1 MNKKVWIA
9 VSVALSAS
17 LVGAITLLPS
27 TLNQKAYNPDDDY
40 GDVTDVAK
48 DKEHIERP
56 ISVDETVILSNVALS
71 KTANINN
78 IQLMDKPTLSGG
90 IAPTTDTSIK
100 DNSVKRVADNPISTF
115 SADADD
121 GSYKLFKANL
131 NKGLVVEKDL
141 IRVEEFINAFDYK
154 YPKPSDSAMP
164 FSTSISVSPSPWSD
178 NYLLR
183 VGIKGYEH
191 SLEELPPT
199 NLTFLVDVSGSM
211 KNNMPIIKSGLKMLV
226 GKLRPSD
233 RVSIVTYAGE
243 TKVALPNTK
252 VSDMEVIK
260 DAIDSM
266 SSGGSTNGQSG
277 IDMAYKENEK
287 NTIDKGINRVILMS
301 DGDFNVGIKVRD
313 DLVKFIE
320 EKRDTGVSFST
331 IGIGGDNFRDDAM
344 ESMANKGNGVYT
356 FIGDAH
362 DAREVFADRF
372 IQTIKTIAKDVKY
385 QVEFNPANVKEY
397 RLIGYENRLL
407 NDEDFKNDNVDAG
420 ELPSGASTTAIYEIT
435 LSDQEGLHPD
445 KRYESKK
452 GTSDQKEKSN
462 ELAELKI
469 AYKLPDSDYSE
480 YVSFVIDKDLISRK
494 ADANTVFASHVAGFA
509 QLLRDSKYLNKDY
522 TYESV
527 LKALDEVDLD
537 KERQRFYHVVETA
550 NVIISNK

>member
-1 MNKKVWIA
+1 MWARPYSRREYYSDDGVAKVLRDRANRLSSMGPIEGAPQDPIEMSLSFVMSHDEIDIA
-9 VSVALSAS
+9 
-17 LVGAITLLPS
+17 LVGTRSLDHL
-27 TLNQKAYNPDDDY
+27 
-40 GDVTDVAK
+40 
-48 DKEHIERP
+48 RR
-56 ISVDETVILSNVALS
+56 
-71 KTANINN
+71 N

-287 NTIDKGINRVILMS
+287 NT
-301 DGDFNVGIKVRD
+301 
-313 DLVKFIE
+313 
-320 EKRDTGVSFST
+320 TG
-331 IGIGGDNFRDDAM
+331 
-344 ESMANKGNGVYT
+344 
-356 FIGDAH
+356 
-362 DAREVFADRF
+362 
-372 IQTIKTIAKDVKY
+372 
-385 QVEFNPANVKEY
+385 
-397 RLIGYENRLL
+397 
-407 NDEDFKNDNVDAG
+407 
-420 ELPSGASTTAIYEIT
+420 
-435 LSDQEGLHPD
+435 
-445 KRYESKK
+445 
-452 GTSDQKEKSN
+452 
-462 ELAELKI
+462 
-469 AYKLPDSDYSE
+469 
-480 YVSFVIDKDLISRK
+480 
-494 ADANTVFASHVAGFA
+494 
-509 QLLRDSKYLNKDY
+509 
-522 TYESV
+522 
-527 LKALDEVDLD
+527 
-537 KERQRFYHVVETA
+537 
-550 NVIISNK
+550 